1 LPAEID
7 LIDVFR
13 ETLVLT
19 LPDYPRAEGVELG
32 ERVFSQEGVKPM
44 RDADAK
50 PFAGLAALK
59 EKLEKGD

>member
-1 LPAEID
+1 
-7 LIDVFR
+7 
-13 ETLVLT
+13 
-19 LPDYPRAEGVELG
+19 
-32 ERVFSQEGVKPM
+32 VKPM